1 MPLGPLL
8 LNLEDAELSELGVVS
23 IFDKHKLKF
32 ELAIARTKV
41 AGTFYFQKNNFTTS
55 PSFFVY

>member
-1 MPLGPLL
+1 LL